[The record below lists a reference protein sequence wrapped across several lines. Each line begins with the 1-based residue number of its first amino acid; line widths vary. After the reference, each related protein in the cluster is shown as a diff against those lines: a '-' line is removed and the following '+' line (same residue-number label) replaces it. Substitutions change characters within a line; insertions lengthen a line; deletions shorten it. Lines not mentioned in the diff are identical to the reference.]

1 MLRFKITMPVKLR
14 PWQEEVLT
22 SIHDAGEDTTIAIN
36 APTGSG
42 KTLLSLLLAD
52 KLGADVIIAGM
63 RTKTEQRRFWEDIHK
78 FGIPYYPLVFFAK
91 NDQCLMGR
99 NEDKDPLEEIEDE
112 TEILCNNCKYT
123 RTPDN
128 ATAIFEKIKDYI
140 QNGTEIN
147 NDLIEDLREIVVD
160 YLDEINNIDIFPGTN
175 IESYRKLL
183 TERLKANKRL
193 EIDNI
198 CTYALTKNL
207 SYYATFTSVPIV
219 LIGTYPYIFSF
230 PSVLFK
236 RLYNIPELLN
246 DDEIRFVTIIDE
258 AHNLDDL
265 DFLEYRISPRR
276 LERIIKYI
284 NDVCTGG
291 GMVSECNTVNI
302 EKLREK
308 AKKFGERL
316 NELAKQYGLLDKKNV
331 GITHKRLCGK
341 DTCEVKVMEE
351 LLGMLDE
358 FAEIIAPFVVHEEA
372 IRKKVVTPFV
382 RTVRIAK
389 TLFEYLQGRPIHPDV
404 LPDWMATPDV
414 WYFYLAAENNVSLL
428 IKPVSPKPI
437 IMKARKVF
445 RGPWIIM
452 SGTLYN
458 KEYIERAWGLE
469 ITHYFDFS
477 KKVAIGQM
485 DVKIIED
492 VTSRF
497 EERNA
502 EMYQK
507 YAEKIKEI
515 VTNNDNDVYLVVYP
529 NFRMMNEIADR
540 LWHLPNDR
548 IKQLR
553 ETQVKDT
560 GEILDL
566 ALASEKLIL
575 HAVAKGRFTEG
586 IELTHN
592 NKSLIKHVIV
602 AGVPFP
608 NIRDDYVQ
616 DRIRASGYGERE
628 WLEEHARITTLQA
641 IGRAIRFPDDS
652 VTVWLLDKR
661 FKYYAIKW
669 GIKPRLRITY

>member
-1 MLRFKITMPVKLR
+1 MPVKLR
-14 PWQEEVLT
+14 PWQEEVLN
-22 SIHDAGEDTTIAIN
+22 SIHNADENTTIAIN

-52 KLGADVIIAGM
+52 KLAADIIIAGM
-63 RTKTEQRRFWEDIHK
+63 RTKTEQRRFWEDIRK
-78 FGIPYYPLVFFAK
+78 FGISFYPLVFFAK
-91 NDQCLMGR
+91 NDQCLMER

-123 RTPDN
+123 RDPAN
-128 ATAIFEKIKDYI
+128 ATEIFEEIKD
-140 QNGTEIN
+140 GELD
-147 NDLIEDLREIVVD
+147 DLIEDLRGIVVD
-160 YLDEINNIDIFPGTN
+160 YLDVMNNIDIFPGTN
-175 IESYRKLL
+175 IEKYRKLL
-183 TERLKANKRL
+183 AERLKINNIK
-193 EIDNI
+193 IDNI

-207 SYYATFTSVPIV
+207 SYYAAFTSVPIT

-236 RLYNIPELLN
+236 RLYVLPNSGEL
-246 DDEIRFVTIIDE
+246 RFVIIIDE
-258 AHNLDDL
+258 AHNLDEL
-265 DFLEYRISPRR
+265 DFLEYRISSKR
-276 LERIIKYI
+276 LDRIIKNI
-284 NDVCTGG
+284 NDACTGG
-291 GMVSECNTVNI
+291 EMVPECNAINI
-302 EKLREK
+302 EKLKEI
-308 AKKFGERL
+308 AKRFGERL
-316 NELAKQYGLLDKKNV
+316 NELARQYGLLDKKNV
-331 GITHKRLCGK
+331 GVTHKRLCGK
-341 DTCEVKVMEE
+341 DTCETKIMEE
-351 LLGMLDE
+351 LLGMLDD
-358 FAEIIAPFVVHEEA
+358 FAKIIAPFEEHEKEN
-372 IRKKVVTPFV
+372 RKKFVTPFV

-389 TLFEYLQGRPIHPDV
+389 TLFEYLQGRPIHSDE

-414 WYFYLAAENNVSLL
+414 WYFYLTAEDNVSLS
-428 IKPVSPKPI
+428 IKPISPKPI

-458 KEYIERAWGLE
+458 KEYIERVWGLE
-469 ITHYFDFS
+469 ITHYFDFT
-477 KKVAIGQM
+477 KKVTIGRM
-485 DVKIIED
+485 DVKIIEE

-507 YAEKIKEI
+507 YAKKIEEI
-515 VTNNDNDVYLVVYP
+515 VMNNDNGVYLVVYP

-540 LWHLPNDR
+540 LRHLPNDQV
-548 IKQLR
+548 KQLR
-553 ETQVKDT
+553 ETKVRDT

-586 IELTHN
+586 VELTHN

-616 DRIRASGYGERE
+616 DRIKASGYGERE

-661 FKYYAIKW
+661 FKYYAIRW

>member
-1 MLRFKITMPVKLR
+1 
-14 PWQEEVLT
+14 
-22 SIHDAGEDTTIAIN
+22 
-36 APTGSG
+36 
-42 KTLLSLLLAD
+42 
-52 KLGADVIIAGM
+52 
-63 RTKTEQRRFWEDIHK
+63 
-78 FGIPYYPLVFFAK
+78 
-91 NDQCLMGR
+91 
-99 NEDKDPLEEIEDE
+99 
-112 TEILCNNCKYT
+112 
-123 RTPDN
+123 
-128 ATAIFEKIKDYI
+128 
-140 QNGTEIN
+140 
-147 NDLIEDLREIVVD
+147 LIEDLREVVVD
-160 YLDEINNIDIFPGTN
+160 YLDEMNNIDIFSGTN
-175 IESYRKLL
+175 IENYRKLL
-183 TERLKANKRL
+183 TERLKIN
-193 EIDNI
+193 NI

-207 SYYATFTSVPIV
+207 SYYATFTGVPIV

-236 RLYNIPELLN
+236 RLYKLPELLN
-246 DDEIRFVTIIDE
+246 DVEIRFVTIIDE

-265 DFLEYRISPRR
+265 DFLEYRISSKR
-276 LERIIKYI
+276 LERITKYI
-284 NDVCTGG
+284 NDACTGG
-291 GMVSECNTVNI
+291 GMVPECNAINI
-302 EKLREK
+302 EKLKEIVKRY
-308 AKKFGERL
+308 GERL

-331 GITHKRLCGK
+331 GVTHKRLCGK
-341 DTCEVKVMEE
+341 DTCEAKVMEE

-358 FAEIIAPFVVHEEA
+358 FAETIAPFVEYEEA
-372 IRKKVVTPFV
+372 IRKKVATPFV
-382 RTVRIAK
+382 KTVRIAK
-389 TLFEYLQGRPIHPDV
+389 TLFEYLQGRPIRPDV

-414 WYFYLAAENNVSLL
+414 WYFYLTAENNVSLS
-428 IKPVSPKPI
+428 IKPISPKPI
-437 IMKARKVF
+437 IMKTRKVF

-485 DVKIIED
+485 NVKIIED

-497 EERNA
+497 KERNA

-507 YAEKIKEI
+507 YAEKIEEI
-515 VTNNDNDVYLVVYP
+515 VTNNGNSVYLVVYP

-548 IKQLR
+548 VKQLR
-553 ETQVKDT
+553 EIQVRDT

-566 ALASEKLIL
+566 ALTSEKLIL

-586 IELTHN
+586 VELTHN

-608 NIRDDYVQ
+608 NIKDDYVQ
-616 DRIRASGYGERE
+616 DRIRASGYGKQK

-652 VTVWLLDKR
+652 VTVWLLDER
-661 FKYYAIKW
+661 FERYAKKWEIKT
-669 GIKPRLRITY
+669 RFRITY

>member
-1 MLRFKITMPVKLR
+1 MPVKLR
-14 PWQEEVLT
+14 PWQEEVLN
-22 SIHDAGEDTTIAIN
+22 SIHDADENTTIAIN

-63 RTKTEQRRFWEDIHK
+63 RTKTEQRRFWEDIRK
-78 FGIPYYPLVFFAK
+78 FGIPFYPLVFFAK
-91 NDQCLMGR
+91 NDQCLMGH

-123 RTPDN
+123 STPK
-128 ATAIFEKIKDYI
+128 ATAIFEKIKDYE
-140 QNGTEIN
+140 QNGTEN
-147 NDLIEDLREIVVD
+147 DDEPNDLIEDLREVVVD
-160 YLDEINNIDIFPGTN
+160 YLDEMNNIDIFPGTN

-183 TERLKANKRL
+183 AGRLK
-193 EIDNI
+193 IDNI

-207 SYYATFTSVPIV
+207 SYYAVFTRVPIS

-236 RLYNIPELLN
+236 RLYKLPELSDN
-246 DDEIRFVTIIDE
+246 DEARFVIIIDE

-265 DFLEYRISPRR
+265 DFLEYRISSKR

-284 NDVCTGG
+284 NDACTGG
-291 GMVSECNTVNI
+291 EMVSECNAVNI
-302 EKLREK
+302 EKLKEI
-308 AKKFGERL
+308 AKRFGERL

-331 GITHKRLCGK
+331 GVTHKRLCGK
-341 DTCEVKVMEE
+341 DTCEAKIMEE
-351 LLGMLDE
+351 ILGMLDE
-358 FAEIIAPFVVHEEA
+358 FAKIIAPFVEYEKA
-372 IRKKVVTPFV
+372 IRKKIVTPFV
-382 RTVRIAK
+382 RTVYIAK
-389 TLFEYLQGRPIHPDV
+389 TLFEYLQGRPIHTDE
-404 LPDWMATPDV
+404 LPDWMAIPDV
-414 WYFYLAAENNVSLL
+414 WYFYLTAEDNISLS
-428 IKPVSPKPI
+428 IKPISPKPI

-458 KEYIERAWGLE
+458 KEYIERVWGLE
-469 ITHYFDFS
+469 ITHYFDFT
-477 KKVAIGQM
+477 KKVVIGRM
-485 DVKIIED
+485 DVKIIEE

-507 YAEKIKEI
+507 YAKKIEEI
-515 VTNNDNDVYLVVYP
+515 VTNNDNGVYLVVYP

-540 LWHLPNDR
+540 LRHLPNDQV
-548 IKQLR
+548 KQLR
-553 ETQVKDT
+553 ETQVRDT
-560 GEILDL
+560 GEILNL
-566 ALASEKLIL
+566 ALTSEKLIL

-661 FKYYAIKW
+661 FKYYAIRW